1 MTDLKRMILMH
12 AADQHHVVHRKQ
24 VMLSAVLICFGVGL
38 MPAQFDTKTTAL
50 KLKLCTV
57 TLIIDI
63 EP

>member
-50 KLKLCTV
+50 
-57 TLIIDI
+57 
-63 EP
+63 E